1 MQVSDLYYKKYLKY
15 KNKYVNL
22 QSQIGGGGP
31 ITVLPNF
38 VLDLE
43 AKPRSVS
50 TQVLPL
56 TQRTEQKLNINI
68 NGNTYSED
76 MTTIQITKDFN
87 DNDFLKFVR
96 FLINITNLKTLT
108 LNNIII
114 TVPRATLLVQ
124 FLISCKQ
131 LETLNL
137 FNNNMDNNS
146 VDIIVPSLNS
156 FSNLT
161 TFKISSNDIFNK
173 GGSTI
178 ANFLLTNRLLTTLEL
193 SRCNIGNGGGSAIAN
208 ALSNNQSSLT
218 TLNIEWN
225 LIGDDTFIAFAE
237 ALKSNNILI
246 NLNISNSNQPRTTN
260 AYIQLAEALKSN
272 ETLKTL
278 NIKGIN
284 QEKDIILF
292 KEITRCKVI
301 I

>member
-38 VLDLE
+38 VLNLE

-137 FNNNMDNNS
+137 FNNSMDNDG
-146 VDIIVPSLNS
+146 VVIIVSILNS
-156 FSNLT
+156 FPNLT

-178 ANFLLTNRLLTTLEL
+178 ANFLSTNTSLTTLEL
-193 SRCNIGNGGGSAIAN
+193 SRCAIGNIGGQAIAN
-208 ALSNNQSSLT
+208 ALSNNQSLT

-225 LIGDDTFIAFAE
+225 SIGDPTFIAFVE
-237 ALKSNNILI
+237 ALKSNSILI
-246 NLNISNSNQPRTTN
+246 NLNISYSNEPRSTN
-260 AYIQLAEALKSN
+260 AYAQLANALTIN
-272 ETLKTL
+272 TTLQTL